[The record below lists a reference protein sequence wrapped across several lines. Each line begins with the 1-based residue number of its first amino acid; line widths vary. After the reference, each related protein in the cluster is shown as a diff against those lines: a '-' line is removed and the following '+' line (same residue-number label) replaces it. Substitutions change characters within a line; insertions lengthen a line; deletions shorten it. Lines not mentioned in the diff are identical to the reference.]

1 MDNKKEAGLKGT
13 KLLYMAGTA
22 RAPIPLQ
29 QQLESYVIGQT
40 QAISRIIPFIQTYMV
55 GLSPENRPAAN
66 ILLCGNT
73 GLGKTST
80 VESLAEIMH
89 GNAKS
94 MLRVDCGEFQADHEV
109 AKLIGAPP
117 GYLGHRETQPLFTQ
131 QKINSIRS
139 EKCKLSFILFDE
151 IEKASRGLTQIL
163 LGIMDKATLRLG
175 DSTVVDFTDSIIFM
189 SSNLGAK
196 QINEAIREK
205 IGYDRSMVSLTE
217 NQIKSTI
224 ERQVKRHFSVEF
236 YNRLDEVCYYFPF
249 SDEALQNIVTLEME
263 RLQRHYNNRLGIK
276 SFMLGMSDAMFDFLQ
291 EKGTSPEYGAR
302 ELKRTIYHYVT
313 QEIVALLQDNAI
325 APGSVV
331 LMDRVKNETRI
342 SVLIDYSDLPED
354 YLFFDRKLSQDLQ
367 VVDDDIPKRKRRKT
381 SAA

>member
-1 MDNKKEAGLKGT
+1 
-13 KLLYMAGTA
+13 MAGTA
-22 RAPIPLQ
+22 RAKVPLQ

-40 QAISRIIPFIQTYMV
+40 QAISSIIPFIQTYLV
-55 GLSPENRPAAN
+55 GLAPENRPAAN

-89 GNAKS
+89 GNSKS
-94 MLRVDCGEFQADHEV
+94 MLRIDCGEFQAEHEV

-139 EKCKLSFILFDE
+139 EKCKLSLILFDE
-151 IEKASRGLTQIL
+151 IEKASKALTQIL

-175 DSTVVDFTDSIIFM
+175 DSTVVDFSDSIIFM

-205 IGYDRSMVSLTE
+205 IGFDPSKIMMTE
-217 NQIKSTI
+217 RQIKTTI

-236 YNRLDEVCYYFPF
+236 YNRLDEVCYYYPF

-263 RLQRHYNNRLGIK
+263 RLQRHYNNRLGIR
-276 SFMLGMSDAMFDFLQ
+276 SFMLGISDTMFDYIL

-302 ELKRTIYHYVT
+302 ELKRTIYHAVT

-325 APGSVV
+325 QPGSVV
-331 LMDRVKNETRI
+331 LIDRVKNETQI

-354 YLFFDRKLSQDLQ
+354 YMFFDKKFSSDDLRPE
-367 VVDDDIPKRKRRKT
+367 DPPKRKRRKT
-381 SAA
+381 ASN